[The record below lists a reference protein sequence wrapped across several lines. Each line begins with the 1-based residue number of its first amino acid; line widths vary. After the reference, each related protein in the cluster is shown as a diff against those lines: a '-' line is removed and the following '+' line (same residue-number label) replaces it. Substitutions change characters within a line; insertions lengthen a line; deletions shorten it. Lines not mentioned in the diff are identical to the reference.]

1 MELQQIFELFHLP
14 LSARPGK
21 AKSERLDSRVSAL
34 EKYLLICALVVAA
47 VGAANDICSRRIPNW
62 LTYGGLVTAL
72 AVRCAA
78 WGWPGLK
85 TGFFGVLLAGGLFY
99 ILFLLGGM
107 GGGDAKLMAAVG
119 AWAGSAQA
127 LAILI
132 AAAIAGGVLAIAYM
146 VFNRRMCQTLRNTLE
161 LVRHHVTSGPRPH
174 PSLNIGEPNSTRVPY
189 GLAIAMGTLYCAS
202 NAFWWR

>member
-1 MELQQIFELFHLP
+1 
-14 LSARPGK
+14 
-21 AKSERLDSRVSAL
+21 VSAL
-34 EKYLLICALVVAA
+34 EKYLLICALFVAA
-47 VGAANDICSRRIPNW
+47 VGAVNDICSRRIPNW

-72 AVRCAA
+72 AVRCAE
-78 WGWPGLK
+78 WGWAGLK

-146 VFNRRMCQTLRNTLE
+146 VFNRRMLQTLRNTLE
-161 LVRHHVTSGPRPH
+161 LVRHLATSGPRPH
-174 PSLNIGEPNSTRVPY
+174 PSLNIREPNSTRVPY
-189 GLAIAMGTLYCAS
+189 GLAIALGTLYCAG